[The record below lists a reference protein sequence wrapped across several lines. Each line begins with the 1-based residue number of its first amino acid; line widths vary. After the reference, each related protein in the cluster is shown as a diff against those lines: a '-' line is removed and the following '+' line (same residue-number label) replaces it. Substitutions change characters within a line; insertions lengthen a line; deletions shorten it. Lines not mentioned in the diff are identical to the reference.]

1 MTNKQIL
8 FNLAGDLEN
17 DLESMDH
24 AKSESYADGDES
36 LATQVETHHQTHD
49 DSIELIPEF

>member
-17 DLESMDH
+17 DLEAMDH
-24 AKSESYADGDES
+24 AKIESCADGDE
-36 LATQVETHHQTHD
+36 AMAVETHH
-49 DSIELIPEF
+49 